1 MPSKKVFYPCHR
13 CLMRVHINQ
22 CYRRQHI
29 QLYGLPDDNKRRFEL
44 EDDVSSSIS
53 SVSQDWN
60 EDQDEDQNEDQ
71 NEEIEDDNSV
81 LSESDINMDSINEF
95 DYWAFSRM
103 ELPDN
108 YKRNFADLA
117 SKARCN
123 VSDNAYDQM
132 KYTKGEDFWSLKVC
146 RKRLFD
152 ISGIESINIDC
163 CRNGKYPC
171 SKPSIFANML
181 H

>member
-1 MPSKKVFYPCHR
+1 MPSKKVFCPCHH

-60 EDQDEDQNEDQ
+60 KDQDEDQNENQ
-71 NEEIEDDNSV
+71 NKEIEDDNSV
-81 LSESDINMDSINEF
+81 LSESDINMDSINRF
-95 DYWAFSRM
+95 DYWAFSQM

-108 YKRNFADLA
+108 YK
-117 SKARCN
+117 
-123 VSDNAYDQM
+123 
-132 KYTKGEDFWSLKVC
+132 
-146 RKRLFD
+146 
-152 ISGIESINIDC
+152 
-163 CRNGKYPC
+163 
-171 SKPSIFANML
+171 
-181 H
+181 